1 MMRRR
6 FTFAGLASMIAMGAI
21 VIAAATPDGPFPH
34 ERKEV
39 AGLAIVFGAEPEPAL
54 TGEMQ
59 FLRWRVSVL
68 PDRADAYTEMRGA
81 EVKITHDGTEYGP
94 FLLRPQR
101 GDPGLY
107 QTRHIFTAAG
117 EYETLLTFRKGDVE
131 ETHSVDFNFNIN
143 PRSDVEIPPRRG
155 RGG

>member
-6 FTFAGLASMIAMGAI
+6 FTFAGLAAMIAMGT
-21 VIAAATPDGPFPH
+21 VITAAATPDGPFPH

-68 PDRADAYTEMRGA
+68 PDRADVYTEMQGA
-81 EVKITHDGTEYGP
+81 EVKITHDGTEYAASSRAGGP
-94 FLLRPQR
+94 PAPCRVRP
-101 GDPGLY
+101 
-107 QTRHIFTAAG
+107 
-117 EYETLLTFRKGDVE
+117 
-131 ETHSVDFNFNIN
+131 
-143 PRSDVEIPPRRG
+143 G
-155 RGG
+155 RAPNR